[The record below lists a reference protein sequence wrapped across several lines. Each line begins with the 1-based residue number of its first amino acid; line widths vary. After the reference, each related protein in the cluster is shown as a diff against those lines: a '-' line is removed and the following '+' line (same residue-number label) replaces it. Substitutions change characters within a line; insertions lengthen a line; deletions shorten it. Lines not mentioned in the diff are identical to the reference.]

1 MSTRDFLF
9 VFIFWY
15 LHKYIFDLSDVS
27 NVKAK
32 KPILLCIY
40 HCYRVSKPCLILEYR
55 YEWGRRCLQYIK
67 RMSITS
73 SKRFPI
79 NIDSSFFLFK
89 AFCSWKE
96 KEYCPKVAT
105 CLVVYN
111 INNLHYIFYAIY
123 FSIFTTKLTYL
134 WLTIQK
140 EKVFGQYREVWC
152 WNTNMKPQK
161 DTWLQ
166 FIKIY
171 KSTIDLK

>member
-1 MSTRDFLF
+1 MSRLLFLFFQMEYDWRSSRDFLF
-9 VFIFWY
+9 VFTFYY

-27 NVKAK
+27 YVKTE

-79 NIDSSFFLFK
+79 NIDSSFFFLFK

-96 KEYCPKVAT
+96 KGNVA
-105 CLVVYN
+105 LR
-111 INNLHYIFYAIY
+111 L
-123 FSIFTTKLTYL
+123 FTTSTIYITFSTLYTFSFSALDLLYL

-140 EKVFGQYREVWC
+140 EKLFWSIQRGLMLEY
-152 WNTNMKPQK
+152 
-161 DTWLQ
+161 
-166 FIKIY
+166 
-171 KSTIDLK
+171 